1 MWRFF
6 DSCVPWFGGDFKLWL
21 WAATGKRVLA
31 WQGSRDEDFQNNL
44 RLMVRATHLPVER
57 R

>member
-1 MWRFF
+1 M
-6 DSCVPWFGGDFKLWL
+6 PWFGGDFKLWL